1 MFSSEMRRSLF
12 FLPILWLTICSA
24 SYVLTLHEKR
34 DAAPAGFL
42 LSSPAPSD
50 TMLHLRMALKQSDA
64 AGLEQALHD
73 VSTPGSPA
81 YGKHLTSEE
90 VALYTKPS
98 AESFDVAVSWLKQRS
113 LLHRVVS
120 HAGDWLQFSISV
132 ERANE
137 YFGANFSVF
146 THTETGSEIVRTLE
160 YSLPAKLTN
169 HIKILHPTLSFSPP
183 NAVPAIT
190 VSRRHLAD
198 RQAPPP
204 TDCTVFQ
211 TPACLQAKYNIP
223 TTSAT
228 QSSNTLTVTGF
239 QFNFP
244 STFLTQT
251 FLNFL
256 RPDKTFNVTFG
267 TRFVGGATN
276 LTSQGNS
283 EVSLDMEYTMGLATD
298 VPVTFLSIGPANATP
313 ADFPTLLLEGF
324 GLLLNDTNPP
334 HVVSTSYGA
343 DESFYTPAV
352 SETVCNLFMQ
362 LGARG
367 VSLLFASGD
376 GGVQTGNGASVGDNT
391 ATCKAFGPTFPS
403 GCPYVTSVGATRNIH
418 EIAAGLSSGGFSNV
432 FPAPSYQ
439 AVDTAAYVA
448 QLGSTYQGMY
458 SAGGRGFPDVSA
470 AGLNFMIRD
479 HRPGWQTDSGTS
491 ASTPVFASIISLIN
505 DRLIEAGKSPLG
517 FLNPFLYSAS
527 GRAALNDITEG
538 SNPGCNTTGF
548 AAGAGWDPVTG
559 LGTPDFPK
567 LLAAAMAVAV

>member
-24 SYVLTLHEKR
+24 SNVLTLHEKR

-98 AESFDVAVSWLKQRS
+98 AESFDAAC
-113 LLHRVVS
+113 LLHRAVS

-146 THTETGSEIVRTLE
+146 THTETGSEL
-160 YSLPAKLTN
+160 
-169 HIKILHPTLSFSPP
+169 FSPP

-190 VSRRHLAD
+190 VSRRRHLAD

-204 TDCTVFQ
+204 ADCTVFQ
-211 TPACLQAKYNIP
+211 TPACLQAKYNIHNIRH
-223 TTSAT
+223 S
-228 QSSNTLTVTGF
+228 
-239 QFNFP
+239 
-244 STFLTQT
+244 T

-334 HVVSTSYGA
+334 SR
-343 DESFYTPAV
+343 SFYTPAV

-367 VSLLFASGD
+367 VRFC
-376 GGVQTGNGASVGDNT
+376 GVQTGNGASVGDNT

-403 GCPYVTSVGATRNIH
+403 GCPSAVTSVGATRNIH

-491 ASTPVFASIISLIN
+491 RL
-505 DRLIEAGKSPLG
+505 RLLIEAGKSPLG
-517 FLNPFLYSAS
+517 FLNPFLYSAA

-538 SNPGCNTTGF
+538 SNP
-548 AAGAGWDPVTG
+548 AGAGWDPVTG

-567 LLAAAMAVAV
+567 LLAAQWQ

>member
-1 MFSSEMRRSLF
+1 MRHALLF
-12 FLPILWLTICSA
+12 FPILLTIGSA
-24 SYVLTLHEKR
+24 SNVLTLHEKR
-34 DAAPAGFL
+34 DGAPAGFL

-50 TMLHLRMALKQSDA
+50 AMLHLQMALKQSDT
-64 AGLEQALHD
+64 AGLEQVLRD
-73 VSTPGSPA
+73 VSTPGNPA

-98 AESFDVAVSWLKQRS
+98 AESFDAAISWLRQRN
-113 LLHRVVS
+113 LLHRAVS

-132 ERANE
+132 EKANE

-146 THTETGSEIVRTLE
+146 THTDTGSEIVRTLE
-160 YSLPAKLTN
+160 YSLPAELTN

-183 NAVPAIT
+183 NVVPAISI
-190 VSRRHLAD
+190 SRKRHLAA
-198 RQAPPP
+198 RQAPPA

-211 TPACLQAKYNIP
+211 TPACLQAKYGIP

-239 QFNFP
+239 QFNNP
-244 STFLTQT
+244 SVFLTQT

-256 RPDKTFNVTFG
+256 RPDKTFNVNFG
-267 TRFVGGATN
+267 TRFVAGASN
-276 LTSQGNS
+276 LTSEGNS

-298 VPVTFLSIGPANATP
+298 VPVTFLGIGPATATP
-313 ADFPTLLLEGF
+313 ADFPSLLLEGF
-324 GLLLNDTNPP
+324 GVLLNDTNPP
-334 HVVSTSYGA
+334 QVVSTSYGA

-352 SETVCNLFMQ
+352 SEAVCNLFMQ

-367 VSLLFASGD
+367 VSLLFSSGD
-376 GGVQTGNGASVGDNT
+376 GGVQTSNSAGVGDNT
-391 ATCKAFGPTFPS
+391 ATCNAFGPTFPS
-403 GCPYVTSVGATRNIH
+403 GCPWVTSVGATRGVD
-418 EIAAGLSSGGFSNV
+418 EIAASLSSGGFSNV

-439 AVDTAAYVA
+439 AADTAAYVA
-448 QLGSTYQGMY
+448 QLGSTYQGLY
-458 SAGGRGFPDVSA
+458 NPSGRGFPDVSA
-470 AGLNFMIRD
+470 LGLNFMIRD

-517 FLNPFLYSAS
+517 FLNPFLYSAA
-527 GRAALNDITEG
+527 GRAALNDITQG

-548 AAGAGWDPVTG
+548 AARAGWDPVTG
-559 LGTPDFPK
+559 LGTPNFPK
-567 LLAAAMAVAV
+567 LLAAAMAAAV